1 MIENYLKY
9 FKVYKILNFE
19 FICKKI
25 RFVIKNFFINYFS
38 EFFGE
43 VICLNLIFKI

>member
-9 FKVYKILNFE
+9 FRVYKILNFE

-25 RFVIKNFFINYFS
+25 RFVIEKINYIS
-38 EFFGE
+38 EIFGE
-43 VICLNLIFKI
+43 VIFLNLIFKI